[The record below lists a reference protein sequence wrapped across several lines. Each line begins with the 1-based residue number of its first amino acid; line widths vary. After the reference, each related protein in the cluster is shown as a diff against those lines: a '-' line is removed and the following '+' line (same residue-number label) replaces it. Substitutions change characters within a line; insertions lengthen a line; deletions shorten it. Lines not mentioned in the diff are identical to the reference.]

1 MPPGNRADTD
11 LVSGAKASPL
21 LSGLSSRESL
31 TNRHKD
37 AKQMQVEQSAGAA
50 SDVSGHWREVDWR
63 SVTGEVRRLQV
74 RIVKAVET
82 GRWGKVKALQ
92 RLLTTSRSGKLLA
105 VRRVTENQGRKTP
118 GVDGESWDT
127 PEKKMAAVGTLRG
140 RGYRPLPLRR
150 IYIPKSNGKLRPL
163 GIPTMKDRA
172 MQALHLLALDPVAET
187 TADENSYGFRQKR
200 RCADAVD
207 GCAIALRRR
216 GSSQWILEGDIRG
229 CFDNISH
236 DWLLAHVPMDRVIL
250 RKWLK
255 TGYMEKQVLHAA
267 EEGTPQGGIISP
279 VLANLALDGLDRRLR
294 ERYPLRGKGSDRG
307 RKAGVYLIRY
317 ADDFIVTGKTKEL
330 LDEEVKPLV
339 ESFLRERGL
348 ELSAEKTKITHI
360 EEGFDF
366 LGQNVRRYSHGKL
379 WVKPSKKNIHT
390 FLEKVRS
397 LVKKSLH
404 APAWRLATELNRM
417 IRGWALYHRHVK
429 STRIF
434 SSVDRAIFIALWRW
448 ALRRHPRKGKR
459 WLMRR
464 YFARRGGRSWC
475 FFGSRRKPDGS
486 KMVVWLFHA
495 TSLPFSIYTKVKRAS
510 NPYHPAWEM
519 YFEERES
526 RHMAHTLAGRAVLLY
541 LWRTQGGKCPVCGL
555 PISRDTG
562 WHSHHVVPKVLGGHD
577 GATNR
582 QLLHPECHRQLH
594 SRLGNLHRCVSQEA
608 FGRLEPCEL
617 ETLTHGS

>member
-1 MPPGNRADTD
+1 MT
-11 LVSGAKASPL
+11 
-21 LSGLSSRESL
+21 
-31 TNRHKD
+31 
-37 AKQMQVEQSAGAA
+37 AKQFAGAA
-50 SDVSGHWREVDWR
+50 SDPSSHWREIDWR

-82 GRWGKVKALQ
+82 GRWGKVKSLQ

-127 PEKKMAAVGTLRG
+127 PEKKKTAVAALHG

-187 TADENSYGFRQKR
+187 IADQDSYGFRSKR
-200 RCADAVD
+200 RCADAIS
-207 GCAIALRRR
+207 GCLKALARRE
-216 GSSQWILEGDIRG
+216 SSQWVLEGDIRG

-255 TGYMEKQVLHAA
+255 AGYMEKQALHPT
-267 EEGTPQGGIISP
+267 EQGTPQGGIISP
-279 VLANLALDGLDRRLR
+279 VLANLALDGLGRRLR
-294 ERYPLRGKGSDRG
+294 ERYPERGKGSENG
-307 RKAGVYLIRY
+307 RKAKVHLIRY
-317 ADDFIVTGKTKEL
+317 ADDFIITGRTKEL
-330 LDEEVKPLV
+330 LEDEVKPLV

-348 ELSAEKTKITHI
+348 ELSAEKTTITHI
-360 EEGFDF
+360 EDGFDF

-379 WVKPSKKNIHT
+379 WIKPSKKNIHT

-397 LVKKSLH
+397 HVKKAQA
-404 APAWRLATELNRM
+404 APAWRLTSELNLM
-417 IRGWALYHRHVK
+417 IRGWAMYHRYAK
-429 STRIF
+429 SKRIF
-434 SSVDRAIFIALWRW
+434 SSVDCAIFKALWRW
-448 ALRRHPRKGKR
+448 ARKRHPRKGKR
-459 WLMRR
+459 WVARK

-475 FFGSRRKPDGS
+475 FFGVNRKRDGT
-486 KMVVWLFHA
+486 KDVVWLFHA
-495 TSLPFSIYTKVKRAS
+495 TSLPSHMYTKVKRAA

-526 RHMAHTLAGRAVLLY
+526 RHMAHTLVGRVILLY
-541 LWRTQGGKCPVCGL
+541 LWRTQGGKCPACGL
-555 PISRDTG
+555 PISRETG

-594 SRLGNLHRCVSQEA
+594 SRLGRLHRCVSQEA